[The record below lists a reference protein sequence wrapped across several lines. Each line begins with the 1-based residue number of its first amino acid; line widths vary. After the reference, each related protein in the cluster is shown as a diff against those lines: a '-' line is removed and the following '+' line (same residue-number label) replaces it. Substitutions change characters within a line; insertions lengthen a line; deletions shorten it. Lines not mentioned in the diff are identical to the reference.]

1 MEKYSI
7 DRYKLNNRK
16 RSAQLDFDKIKFPIE
31 VRNYKSGEK
40 FVPLGMRG
48 SKKISSFL
56 SDKKVSLIQKM
67 NQLVIVDSNQNII
80 WLVKHQINE
89 NFKVDKMTKNVLEF
103 EIF

>member
-1 MEKYSI
+1 
-7 DRYKLNNRK
+7 
-16 RSAQLDFDKIKFPIE
+16 
-31 VRNYKSGEK
+31 
-40 FVPLGMRG
+40 MRG

-67 NQLVIVDSNQNII
+67 NQLVIVDSNENII

-89 NFKVDKMTKNVLEF
+89 NFKVDKMTKNVIEF

>member
-1 MEKYSI
+1 MEH
-7 DRYKLNNRK
+7 
-16 RSAQLDFDKIKFPIE
+16 FIKFPIE

-80 WLVKHQINE
+80 WLVKNQINE
-89 NFKVDKMTKNVLEF
+89 NFKVDKMTKNVIEF

>member
-1 MEKYSI
+1 
-7 DRYKLNNRK
+7 
-16 RSAQLDFDKIKFPIE
+16 
-31 VRNYKSGEK
+31 
-40 FVPLGMRG
+40 MRG

-67 NQLVIVDSNQNII
+67 NQLVIIDSNQNII

-89 NFKVDKMTKNVLEF
+89 NFKVDKMTKNVIEF

>member
-1 MEKYSI
+1 
-7 DRYKLNNRK
+7 
-16 RSAQLDFDKIKFPIE
+16 
-31 VRNYKSGEK
+31 
-40 FVPLGMRG
+40 MRG

-89 NFKVDKMTKNVLEF
+89 NFKVDKMTKNVIEF

>member
-1 MEKYSI
+1 
-7 DRYKLNNRK
+7 
-16 RSAQLDFDKIKFPIE
+16 
-31 VRNYKSGEK
+31 
-40 FVPLGMRG
+40 MRG

-80 WLVKHQINE
+80 WLVKHQFNE
-89 NFKVDKMTKNVLEF
+89 NFKVDKMTKNVIEF